1 MTPPMPPSSPQA
13 DSPHPATV
21 TPIEVGRAERER
33 ATALGVRLQGIAA
46 ARAQLEADFLRE
58 LHEFDR
64 NEYHRFFDGIVST
77 AHWLAW
83 ACSMAD
89 GTAREHVRV
98 ARALHRMP
106 VVASRMAAGE
116 LSYSKVR
123 ELTRLAPPEPEDPAS
138 DASPDQAAPEPPRL
152 ENEEELCDLAAEM
165 TASQLSRTVRAYRT
179 HAGLRIQQEVQRT
192 LAWRNR
198 DDGMMEL
205 RVILPPEQAAEV
217 RAALDVAEGRLRRDA
232 QTPAAE
238 MSPDAEKPRVNMV
251 DALLEVTRTHLD
263 EDTSA
268 PVDDH
273 HLVTVHV
280 SATDLIATTA
290 PSGTATDV
298 PAGTSDTDIP
308 TSTAHVPG
316 VGAVDPETARRL
328 ACDAPLVPALIDAS
342 GDVLALGRTQRLVT
356 RTQRRALG
364 IRDHHTCRF
373 PGCVRRRRLHAH
385 HVQHW
390 ANGGPTDLDNL
401 MLLCNFHHTCVH
413 EGQINISG
421 GHTDRTF
428 TLPNGNRLTD
438 QYPLSDAALADELAQ
453 WASEQAARPD
463 GGRIFPPR
471 GGEGFL
477 LHECVGALWSLTEPP
492 SLAS

>member
-1 MTPPMPPSSPQA
+1 MTPPMPPSPPQA
-13 DSPHPATV
+13 DPPHPATV
-21 TPIEVGRAERER
+21 TPIEVGRSDRDR

-46 ARAQLEADFLRE
+46 AKAQLEADFLRE

-64 NEYHRFFDGIVST
+64 NEYHRFFDGIAST

-106 VVASRMAAGE
+106 VVASRMEAGE

-138 DASPDQAAPEPPRL
+138 DASPDPAAPEPPRL

-179 HAGLRIQQEVQRT
+179 HAGLRIQQEIQRT

-217 RAALDVAEGRLRRDA
+217 RAALEVAEGRLRRDVQA
-232 QTPAAE
+232 
-238 MSPDAEKPRVNMV
+238 PDAETPRVSMV

-263 EDTSA
+263 ADTSA

-280 SATDLIATTA
+280 SAPDLIATTA
-290 PSGTATDV
+290 TSETAPDV
-298 PAGTSDTDIP
+298 PAGTSDTDVP
-308 TSTAHVPG
+308 AETAHIPG

-328 ACDAPLVPALIDAS
+328 ACDAPLVPALLDAS

-385 HVQHW
+385 HVRHW

-413 EGQINISG
+413 EGQISISG
-421 GHTDRTF
+421 DHTDRIF
-428 TLPNGNRLTD
+428 TLPNGNRLTG
-438 QYPLSDAALADELAQ
+438 QSPPSDVALADELAQ
-453 WASEQAARPD
+453 WASEQAKRPD

-477 LHECVGALWSLTEPP
+477 LHECVGALWSLTKPP